1 MPHANYPI
9 KDVRIQSL
17 PEIPLVADP
26 VYSTTE
32 MQVNDRECRLAI
44 PGAGVYNA
52 LEGKELWYKAQE
64 GVDPRWVKAQLQGLP
79 LAALLHQR
87 GILHFHAA
95 SFVFEGAGVFLL
107 GQSGAG
113 KSSLTAAFHQAG
125 STALSDDLSAVV
137 FDEGRPMIWPVD
149 RKIRLRENTVRQLG
163 LDERH
168 LEAPDPFT
176 GKYALKTPAHRLDRF
191 PLQYLLHL
199 ERHPGQDIRIEQPPA
214 DEQFS
219 LLRSEICHWEMLRG
233 MPETE
238 KAYLNQILL
247 MLNTLPLIRV
257 LRPETCT
264 ISSLQQSLSK
274 YLQQQK
280 QKAK

>member
-1 MPHANYPI
+1 MPHAQYPLN
-9 KDVRIQSL
+9 DVRIRSL
-17 PEIPLVADP
+17 PEIPLVEHP
-26 VYSTTE
+26 VYSTPE
-32 MQVNDRECRLAI
+32 MQVNPRECRLVV
-44 PGAGVYNA
+44 PGAGVYYA
-52 LEGKELWYKAQE
+52 LEGKELWYKSQE

-87 GILHFHAA
+87 GVLHFHAA
-95 SFVFEGAGVFLL
+95 SFVFEGAGVLLL

-113 KSSLTAAFHQAG
+113 KSSLTAAFHRAG
-125 STALSDDLSAVV
+125 ATALSDDLSAVV
-137 FDEGRPMIWPVD
+137 FEEDQPMIWPVD

-233 MPETE
+233 MPSTE
-238 KAYLNQILL
+238 KAYLQQILL

-264 ISSLQQSLSK
+264 ITSLQLSLAE
-274 YLQQQK
+274 YLHAQK
-280 QKAK
+280 QNTK

>member
-1 MPHANYPI
+1 MPHAHYPI
-9 KDVRIQSL
+9 KDVLIQSL
-17 PEIPLVADP
+17 PEIPFVEYP
-26 VYSTTE
+26 VYSTPE
-32 MQVNDRECRLAI
+32 MEVNDRECRLVI
-44 PGAGVYNA
+44 PGAGVYYA
-52 LEGKELWYKAQE
+52 LEGKELWFKAQE
-64 GVDPRWVKAQLQGLP
+64 GIDRRWVKAQLQGLP

-95 SFVFEGAGVFLL
+95 SFVFEGAGVLLL

-137 FDEGRPMIWPVD
+137 FEENKPMIWPVD

-163 LDERH
+163 LDDKH

-176 GKYALKTPAHRLDRF
+176 GKYALKNPPHHTDRY

-238 KAYLNQILL
+238 KAYLKQILL
-247 MLNTLPLIRV
+247 MLNNLPLIRV

-264 ISSLQQSLSK
+264 ITSLQQSLAK

-280 QKAK
+280 QNTK